1 MATKSFRVYFV
12 SHASG
17 LKSGILMRAKNR
29 LVDLPPPTAIG
40 SSEEDVYRQLEVLVV
55 GLEVSGDDT
64 HERYLWEESF
74 DTQEVSFDV
83 HPQTSVEKR
92 IVIGAKKIP
101 LRMTYV
107 HAKLAS
113 GGHRIMLPRFGWGFI
128 VEELGV
134 AKSVL
139 GNALSTA
146 LLGENPR
153 DIYEFRREGEEYVRE
168 WSPRTLTRGTKGDED
183 EEAKA
188 HRPTLDSVAV
198 DLVDKAARGKLPFV
212 VGDSLEL
219 ERAKSLVGRDPPP
232 SILLVGGPGVGK
244 STWVRRLARQ
254 LLLRQREAGS
264 AEKAS
269 LVPRIWSTS
278 SDRILAGMTYLG
290 MWQKRCLDLAAELS
304 HEGDWL
310 YVDRLVPILE
320 PQSDG
325 SSIADVLGPSIL
337 AGDIALIAEC
347 TEEELE
353 RCQRRFATLVSTFH
367 TVRLDEPPS
376 HRMPELLALYQA
388 RKGGP
393 SIHPAGLK
401 RLVVHLASFQKDQ
414 RFPGKGFRF
423 LDWLAASAEAAPP
436 AAGQSAPPPRRQLY
450 PADVSRAYA
459 RFSGLPLEILSDE
472 AITAPDALVAALRKG
487 VIGQDDACRT
497 AARVLARLKAGLVD
511 PEKPAGT
518 LLFVG
523 PTGVGKTELAKQL
536 ARFLFHD
543 EARMIRVDMSEYM
556 LPGSAQRLLWAAEGT
571 ESLAQRVR
579 AQPLSVV
586 LFDEVEKAHP
596 EVFDLLLGVLGEGRL
611 TDSFG
616 RLVDFRMTILVMTSN
631 LGVTETRSVGFEE
644 GGGDDFVRRVRE
656 HFRPELF
663 NRIDHVIP
671 FRRLSPADVHAIV
684 SLELDKIRK
693 RTGLVRKNLELRV
706 EPAARDRLAELG
718 WHPTRGAR
726 PLKRVLEERVVA
738 PLAALLAA
746 DPTIRD
752 RVVVVSVNPHGA
764 IDVRA
769 SPTA

>member
-1 MATKSFRVYFV
+1 MANRSFRVYFV
-12 SHASG
+12 SHTSG
-17 LKSGILMRAKNR
+17 LKTGILMRAKNR
-29 LVDLPPPTAIG
+29 LFDKPPPTAIG
-40 SSEEDVYRQLEVLVV
+40 SSEEDVYRQLEVLIVS
-55 GLEVSGDDT
+55 LEVTESDS
-64 HERYLWEESF
+64 HERYMWEESF
-74 DTQEVSFDV
+74 EAQEVSFDV
-83 HPQTSVEKR
+83 HPQTTVEKR
-92 IVIGAKKIP
+92 IVIGSKKIP
-101 LRMTYV
+101 LRMTYI
-107 HAKLAS
+107 HAKLKT
-113 GGHRIMLPRFGWGFI
+113 GGFRVMLPRFGWWFI

-168 WSPRTLTRGTKGDED
+168 WSPRMLHRGKRGEED
-183 EEAKA
+183 AAQKTQ
-188 HRPTLDSVAV
+188 RPALDTVAE
-198 DLVDKAARGKLPFV
+198 DLVEKASRGKLPFV

-219 ERAKSLVGRDPPP
+219 ERARPLITRVPPP

-254 LLLRQREAGS
+254 LLIRRRDAGS
-264 AEKAS
+264 PEKAS
-269 LVPRIWSTS
+269 LVPRLWSTS

-290 MWQKRCLDLAAELS
+290 MWQKRCLDLASELS

-325 SSIADVLGPSIL
+325 SSIADVLGPAIL
-337 AGDIALIAEC
+337 AGDICLIAEC

-353 RCQRRFATLVSTFH
+353 RCQRRFPTLVSAFQ
-367 TVRLDEPPS
+367 TVRIEETPS
-376 HRMPELLALYQA
+376 HHMPELLALYQA

-393 SIHPAGLK
+393 SIHAAGLK

-423 LDWLAASAEAAPP
+423 LDWLAASAEAAPS
-436 AAGQSAPPPRRQLY
+436 ATGQAAPPPPRQLY
-450 PADVSRAYA
+450 PTDVSRAYA
-459 RFSGLPLEILSDE
+459 RFSGLPLEILSDDK
-472 AITAPDALVAALRKG
+472 ITTPDALVLALKKG
-487 VIGQDDACRT
+487 VVGQDDACRT

-556 LPGSAQRLLWAAEGT
+556 LPGSAQRLLWAAEGS

-616 RLVDFRMTILVMTSN
+616 RLVDFRMTVLVMTSN
-631 LGVTETRSVGFEE
+631 LGVTETRPVGFEE
-644 GGGDDFVRRVRE
+644 GAGDDFIRHVRA

-671 FRRLSPADVHAIV
+671 FRRLSPADVHEIV
-684 SLELDKIRK
+684 LLELDKIRR

-706 EPAARDRLAELG
+706 EPGARDRLAELG

-738 PLAALLAA
+738 PLAALLAS

-752 RVVVVSVNPHGA
+752 RVLVVSVNAVGA
-764 IDVRA
+764 IEIKPA
-769 SPTA
+769 G